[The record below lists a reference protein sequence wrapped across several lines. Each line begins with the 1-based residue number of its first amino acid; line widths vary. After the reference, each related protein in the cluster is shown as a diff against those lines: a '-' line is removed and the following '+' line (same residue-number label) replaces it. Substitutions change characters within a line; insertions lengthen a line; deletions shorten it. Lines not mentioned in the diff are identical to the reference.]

1 MMKKILFAC
10 LAVLLTAN
18 TCLGNPVQDSFTDE
32 SLMTTSSRLIQ
43 NHIQAAQNQDLLPAR
58 HCAITARSLSELT
71 GRKLIEAYRSEDTE
85 QISRFTEL
93 YRSLPASLR
102 PALNPAIT
110 SLMEYLFSAEGQMGT
125 DFIRRT
131 FPEFSAHVDKDI
143 RAEAALERDFLV
155 EHTLVPA
162 SVDLA
167 KSEEAGVDDLIEL
180 AIEWGLFAYDS
191 DECQAEGHQHE
202 NCPCSFTLATTQ
214 LWEVVEA
221 GRKFTMGRLVVVS
234 GTMTGTTFTPAAVHF
249 NRVLAAYGQN
259 TFPQETRTDPTQDFK
274 VRRYIF
280 THDLQGTLCAASSHT
295 LLYLTGQE
303 LTRELNVES
312 ARVQAKAAEEATYW
326 YTEFVP
332 GGIWF

>member
-1 MMKKILFAC
+1 MMKKVLFAC
-10 LAVLLTAN
+10 LAVLLTAT
-18 TCLGNPVQDSFTDE
+18 TCLGNPLQDSLTDE

-43 NHIQAAQNQDLLPAR
+43 NHIHASQNPEFLPAG
-58 HCAITARSLSELT
+58 HCAMIARSLLEHA
-71 GRKLIEAYRSEDTE
+71 GRKLIDAYRSEDTE
-85 QISRFTEL
+85 QLNRFTEL
-93 YRSLPASLR
+93 YGSLPASLR
-102 PALNPAIT
+102 PALDPAIT

-125 DFIRRT
+125 DFIQRT
-131 FPEFSAHVDKDI
+131 FPKFSAHVDKDI
-143 RAEAALERDFLV
+143 RAEAALDEEFLT
-155 EHTLVPA
+155 EQALVPA
-162 SVDLA
+162 SVNLI
-167 KSEEAGVDDLIEL
+167 KSKEAGIDDLIEL
-180 AIEWGLFAYDS
+180 AIEWGIFAYDS

-221 GRKFTMGRLVVVS
+221 GRKFTMGRLVVMS
-234 GTMTGTTFTPAAVHF
+234 GTMTGTTFTPTALNF

-259 TFPQETRTDPTQDFK
+259 TFPQETKTDPTQDFK
-274 VRRYIF
+274 VRRYVF
-280 THDLQGTLCAASSHT
+280 THDLAGTLTAASSHT

-312 ARVQAKAAEEATYW
+312 ARVQAKAAEETTYW